1 MGAYFALNA
10 LGGASGPETSPPPA
24 TGAETPASAN
34 AGFQPNAL
42 DMLIPGFSFFTAA
55 VQRYLH
61 VDLNVYI
68 PLFVTLAA
76 IVLGWQYLSDWFW
89 SKMDS
94 YLMSKCS
101 LRTDDEAYN
110 YVMAWVAKQQFSQ
123 KSRRFIVN
131 TNTNSRNYFIWNWND
146 DQKEDEDDSDPDMTR
161 KPLAYTPDYGSH
173 YFFYKRTLLCFLRSQ
188 GRENPYSLPSEKEEI
203 YISCFGRNPA
213 ILKDLLNEARD
224 VYLKRDEKKT
234 AIYRGTVAK
243 GASAEPTW
251 SRCMART
258 SRPFSTVIL
267 NEKVKQ
273 DLIDDVTD
281 YLDPATRR
289 WYSNR
294 GIPYRR
300 GYLLHGPPGTGKS
313 SLSLALAGF
322 FKMRIY
328 IVSLSS
334 VNANEETLATLFAEL
349 PRRCVVLLEDID
361 SAGLSHTREG
371 PSSAAVAPA
380 PAAAEE
386 LVPGQLTPGLPNAAT
401 NSRISLSGLLNILD
415 GVASQEG
422 RVLIMTTN
430 HIEKLDKALIRP
442 GRVDMIVHF
451 GRADRAMIASIFKAI
466 YAPLEGDEGPETK
479 KTSSAATAATIGK
492 DDNDEEAKAAADK
505 EKQEAARRA
514 EETLA
519 RIDNLAARFADRIP
533 AHEFSPAELQ
543 GYLMKHKRDAEAAV
557 AGADDWVVA
566 ARKEKA
572 EKEVEDAK
580 ERRRKEEENKEE
592 ADKKKRK
599 EEEDKE
605 EAEKKK
611 RKEERKKNKTKRA
624 KKAAAS
630 KQEDNSDS
638 SGSDT
643 AEPGDEGGSDDSSD
657 EEASSKTRGKS
668 RGAKRRRNAGRKAK
682 MQEEGEGPG
691 DQESAEPSKPEEP
704 KQLLPSAAAVKL
716 GQHQDDAKPPRSPVG
731 GDSGYET
738 C

>member
-1 MGAYFALNA
+1 MGAYIGLDA
-10 LGGASGPETSPPPA
+10 LGGASGPETSPPPIA
-24 TGAETPASAN
+24 GADGPSSAN

-110 YVMAWVAKQQFSQ
+110 YVMAWVAKQSFSQ

-146 DQKEDEDDSDPDMTR
+146 DQKEDEDDSDLDMTR
-161 KPLAYTPDYGSH
+161 KPLSYTPDYGAH

-243 GASAEPTW
+243 GAAAEPTW

-273 DLIDDVTD
+273 DLIDDITD

-371 PSSAAVAPA
+371 PGSAAVAPA
-380 PAAAEE
+380 PAADDM
-386 LVPGQLTPGLPNAAT
+386 VPGQLTPGLPNATT

-466 YAPLEGDEGPETK
+466 YAPLEGDEGPEAK
-479 KTSSAATAATIGK
+479 KTSAAATAATIGK
-492 DDNDEEAKAAADK
+492 GDDDEAAKAAA
-505 EKQEAARRA
+505 EKVGQEAARRA

-519 RIDNLAARFADRIP
+519 RIEGLAAQFADRIP

-543 GYLMKHKRDAEAAV
+543 GYLMKHKRDASAAV
-557 AGADDWVVA
+557 AGAEEWVVA

-572 EKEVEDAK
+572 EKEVEEAK
-580 ERRRKEEENKEE
+580 ERRRKEEEEKEE

-599 EEEDKE
+599 EE
-605 EAEKKK
+605 
-611 RKEERKKNKTKRA
+611 RKKNKAKRA
-624 KKAAAS
+624 KKASS
-630 KQEDNSDS
+630 KQDDSDS

-643 AEPGDEGGSDDSSD
+643 AEPGDEGGSDDSS
-657 EEASSKTRGKS
+657 EEEDAGSSKTRGKS
-668 RGAKRRRNAGRKAK
+668 RGARRRRKAGK
-682 MQEEGEGPG
+682 KAKVQDEGEGAE
-691 DQESAEPSKPEEP
+691 DQEAAIDSNKEEP
-704 KQLLPSAAAVKL
+704 KQQQKQLLPSAAATKL
-716 GQHQDDAKPPRSPVG
+716 GQHQDDSKPPRSPVG
-731 GDSGYET
+731 ADSGYET

>member
-1 MGAYFALNA
+1 MGAYFALNG
-10 LGGASGPETSPPPA
+10 LGGAPAPEASPPPLA
-24 TGAETPASAN
+24 GADSPSSTNP
-34 AGFQPNAL
+34 GFQPTAL

-68 PLFVTLAA
+68 PLFVTVAA
-76 IVLGWQYLSDWFW
+76 VVLGWQYLSDWFW
-89 SKMDS
+89 SKMDV

-101 LRTDDEAYN
+101 LRTDDESYN
-110 YVMAWVAKQQFSQ
+110 YVMAWVAKQKFSQ

-131 TNTNSRNYFIWNWND
+131 TNTNSRSWFIWNWND
-146 DQKEDEDDSDPDMTR
+146 DDNQDDDGSDPDMTQ

-188 GRENPYSLPSEKEEI
+188 GRDNLYSLPSEKEEI

-213 ILKDLLNEARD
+213 ILKELLDEARD
-224 VYLKRDEKKT
+224 VYLQRDEKKT

-334 VNANEETLATLFAEL
+334 ANANEETLATLFAEL

-371 PSSAAVAPA
+371 PASAAVAPA
-380 PAAAEE
+380 PAGADDM
-386 LVPGQLTPGLPNAAT
+386 VPGQLTPGLPSAAT

-451 GRADRAMIASIFKAI
+451 GRADRAMITSIFKAI
-466 YAPLEGDEGPETK
+466 YAPLEGDDGPQAK
-479 KTSSAATAATIGK
+479 KMLANTAAATIAKGDS
-492 DDNDEEAKAAADK
+492 DDATKAAADK
-505 EKQEAARRA
+505 EKQKEAKRA
-514 EETLA
+514 DEMLT
-519 RIDNLAARFADRIP
+519 RIDALAARFADRIP

-557 AGADDWVVA
+557 AGAEDWVEA

-572 EKEVEDAK
+572 EKEIEEAK
-580 ERRRKEEENKEE
+580 ERRRKEEEEKEAAE
-592 ADKKKRK
+592 KKK
-599 EEEDKE
+599 KE
-605 EAEKKK
+605 EAEKKRK
-611 RKEERKKNKTKRA
+611 EERKEERKKNKAKRA
-624 KKAAAS
+624 KRAS
-630 KQEDNSDS
+630 KQEDSDS

-643 AEPGDEGGSDDSSD
+643 AEPGDGGGSDDSSD
-657 EEASSKTRGKS
+657 EEEEANSKTRGQS
-668 RGAKRRRNAGRKAK
+668 RGSRRRRKASRKAK
-682 MQEEGEGPG
+682 VQEEDEAAQ
-691 DQESAEPSKPEEP
+691 DQKAAVSNKTEEP
-704 KQLLPSAAAVKL
+704 KEQKELLPSAAAIKL
-716 GQHQDDAKPPRSPVG
+716 GQNQDDAKSPRSPIG

>member
-1 MGAYFALNA
+1 MGAHIALKA
-10 LGGASGPETSPPPA
+10 FGGASGPETSPPP
-24 TGAETPASAN
+24 PAGPDSTSSAN

-146 DQKEDEDDSDPDMTR
+146 DQKEEEDESDPDMTR
-161 KPLAYTPDYGSH
+161 KPLAYTPDYGAH

-234 AIYRGTVAK
+234 AIYRGTVSK
-243 GASAEPTW
+243 GASSEPTW

-371 PSSAAVAPA
+371 PGSAAVAPA
-380 PAAAEE
+380 PADADEM
-386 LVPGQLTPGLPNAAT
+386 VPGQLTPGLPSAAT

-466 YAPLEGDEGPETK
+466 YAPLEGDEGPEAK
-479 KTSSAATAATIGK
+479 KTSATLATIGK
-492 DDNDEEAKAAADK
+492 DDRDEAARAAAAEK
-505 EKQEAARRA
+505 EKLEATRRA

-519 RIDNLAARFADRIP
+519 RIETLAAQFADRIP

-557 AGADDWVVA
+557 AGAEEWVVA

-572 EKEVEDAK
+572 EKEVEEAK
-580 ERRRKEEENKEE
+580 ERRRKEEEGKEE
-592 ADKKKRK
+592 AD
-599 EEEDKE
+599 
-605 EAEKKK
+605 KKK

-624 KKAAAS
+624 KKAAVAS
-630 KQEDNSDS
+630 KQEDSGDS

-643 AEPGDEGGSDDSSD
+643 AEPGDGGGRSDDSSD
-657 EEASSKTRGKS
+657 EEEEEEASSKMRGKS
-668 RGAKRRRNAGRKAK
+668 RGARRRRKAGK
-682 MQEEGEGPG
+682 KAKVQEDEGEGSE
-691 DQESAEPSKPEEP
+691 DQEAARLSKTEEP
-704 KQLLPSAAAVKL
+704 KQQRELLPSVPAIKL
-716 GQHQDDAKPPRSPVG
+716 GQNQDDAKPPRSPVG